1 MSAEVSHQIQEDDVA
16 GVCENDRRFE
26 TMDQCI
32 VNRKKRYERGF
43 PDARAVVSVAD
54 GPAMVFLPGNGST
67 VVVTMGFIN
76 ATHAN
81 SASLPVL
88 HQGIILLLLRADMT
102 DFISDIIATQPA
114 RFLILVREVP

>member
-16 GVCENDRRFE
+16 GVCENDQRFE